1 MVPLGVPLTPIIV
14 KKTLSLDDLKGRS
27 FAVDSFNVLHQFLA
41 LIRARDGT
49 PLMDGEG
56 RVTSHLVGL
65 AYRTTRLV
73 SDYNMRLVFVFDG
86 RPPSLKQREVE
97 KRREARR
104 RAEEE
109 YAEAVSRGDL
119 ATAYSKAVMT
129 GRLTGEGLDDA
140 KRLLTLLGV
149 PWVQAPGEGEA
160 QAAYMALRGDVWAA
174 NSRDYDSLLFGAPR
188 LLRYLTVGGE
198 EWLPSKGRARRLEP
212 ELIELE
218 ALLADLGITRTQL
231 IDLSIL
237 VGTDFNEGVKGV
249 GPKTALK
256 LMRRHGSIEEL
267 PEEVLS
273 KVPDTYQAIRCIFL
287 HPAVTETYS
296 LETRGLDEEG
306 LVGFLCGE
314 RGFSRERVETLV
326 KRMRAAGSQRSLT
339 DYLGGGSHA

>member
-1 MVPLGVPLTPIIV
+1 MVPLGVTLTPIIV

-27 FAVDSFNVLHQFLA
+27 FAVDGFNVLHQFLA

-49 PLMDGEG
+49 PLMDSEG

-65 AYRTTRLV
+65 AYRTTRLI
-73 SDYNMRLVFVFDG
+73 SDYDMRLVFVFDG
-86 RPPSLKQREVE
+86 RPPDLKRREVE

-104 RAEEE
+104 KAEEE
-109 YAEAVSRGDL
+109 YAEAVSRGDM

-160 QAAYMALRGDVWAA
+160 QAAYMASRGDVWAA

-188 LLRYLTVGGE
+188 LLRYLTIGGE

-212 ELIELE
+212 ELIALE
-218 ALLADLGITRTQL
+218 ALLAELGITRTQL

-256 LMRRHGSIEEL
+256 LIRRHGSIEEL
-267 PEEVLS
+267 PEKTLA
-273 KVPDTYQAIRCIFL
+273 KVPDTYHAIREIYL
-287 HPAVTETYS
+287 RPEVTETYS

-306 LVGFLCGE
+306 LIGFLCGE
-314 RGFSRERVETLV
+314 RGFSRGRVETLV
-326 KRMRAAGSQRSLT
+326 NRMRAAGSQRSLT
-339 DYLGGGSHA
+339 DYMGGGGNA

>member
-1 MVPLGVPLTPIIV
+1 MVPLGVSLTPIIV

-27 FAVDSFNVLHQFLA
+27 FAVDGFNVLYQFLA

-56 RVTSHLVGL
+56 RVTSHFVGL

-73 SDYNMRLVFVFDG
+73 SDYDMRLVFVFDG
-86 RPPSLKQREVE
+86 RPPDLKRREVE
-97 KRREARR
+97 KRRDARR
-104 RAEEE
+104 KAEEE
-109 YAEAVSRGDL
+109 YAEAVSRGDM

-129 GRLTGEGLDDA
+129 GRLTGERLDDA

-160 QAAYMALRGDVWAA
+160 QAAYMTSRGDVWAA

-188 LLRYLTVGGE
+188 LLRYLTIGGE
-198 EWLPSKGRARRLEP
+198 EWLPSKRRARRLEP

-218 ALLADLGITRTQL
+218 ALLVELGITRTQL

-267 PEEVLS
+267 PEETLA
-273 KVPDTYQAIRCIFL
+273 KVPDTYHAIRDIYL
-287 HPAVTETYS
+287 RPEVTEKYS

-306 LVGFLCGE
+306 LIGFLCGE
-314 RGFSRERVETLV
+314 RGFSRGRVETLV

-339 DYLGGGSHA
+339 DYMGGGGNA